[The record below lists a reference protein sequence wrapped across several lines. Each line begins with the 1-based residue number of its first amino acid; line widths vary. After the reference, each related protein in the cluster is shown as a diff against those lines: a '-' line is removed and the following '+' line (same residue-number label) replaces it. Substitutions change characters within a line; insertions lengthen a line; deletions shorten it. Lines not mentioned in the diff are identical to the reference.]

1 MVETVEDFISSEIAV
16 SLLTVV
22 CHNVAV
28 EPKVQPLSGEWFQHK
43 TSNINDGAHLD
54 DGVRLDVCA
63 QGFWADKHQG
73 AFFNIKVFKPYK
85 PSSCKFTTES
95 VYRRHDGEKRHSY
108 ERRILEVEYGTFTT
122 SVLGSGLDGSTS
134 NSHIQATSLP
144 PGWETRTVVLNI
156 SLLRLSFT
164 CIRGS
169 RSSTNSACRM
179 AAVSG
184 GLVDLDAREGRI
196 TSTSMLIFIH
206 LSLPR
211 VCTLGSMYI

>member
-1 MVETVEDFISSEIAV
+1 MVATVEDFISFEIAV

-28 EPKVQPLSGEWFQHK
+28 EPEVQPLSGEWFQHK
-43 TSNINDGAHLD
+43 TSNINDGVHLD
-54 DGVRLDVCA
+54 DGARLGVCA

-134 NSHIQATSLP
+134 NRHIQATSLP
-144 PGWETRTVVLNI
+144 PGWETRTVMCWI
-156 SLLRLSFT
+156 SP
-164 CIRGS
+164 CWDYPS
-169 RSSTNSACRM
+169 RAF
-179 AAVSG
+179 
-184 GLVDLDAREGRI
+184 VDLVPQPTVLAEWQPSVEAFSIWLQERAE
-196 TSTSMLIFIH
+196 SE
-206 LSLPR
+206 SLAQA
-211 VCTLGSMYI
+211 C